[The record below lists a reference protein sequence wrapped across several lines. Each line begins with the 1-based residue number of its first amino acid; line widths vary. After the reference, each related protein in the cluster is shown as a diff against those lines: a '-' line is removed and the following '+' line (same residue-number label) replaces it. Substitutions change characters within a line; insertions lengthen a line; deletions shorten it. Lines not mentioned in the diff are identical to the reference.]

1 MVNVMRIV
9 TGETVIG
16 SATDKG
22 DFYVVKKP
30 VMIVPVS
37 KQEFGMAPWLPF
49 AKEESVA
56 VAKINVVYC
65 VEANDDLSNEY
76 NANFGSGL
84 VMPTGGVKPA
94 SLKLSGE

>member
-16 SATDKG
+16 PATDKG
-22 DFYVVKKP
+22 DFFLVKKP

-84 VMPTGGVKPA
+84 VMPTGGIKPA
-94 SLKLSGE
+94 TLKITE

>member
-1 MVNVMRIV
+1 MVSVMRIC

-16 SATDKG
+16 SVEEKG
-22 DFYVVKKP
+22 DFFFVKKP
-30 VMIVPVS
+30 VMIVPVG

-56 VAKINVVYC
+56 VSKINVVYC
-65 VEANDDLSNEY
+65 VEANADLSNEY

-84 VMPTGGVKPA
+84 VMPTGGIKPA
-94 SLKLSGE
+94 SLKITE

>member
-1 MVNVMRIV
+1 MISVMRIT

-16 SATDKG
+16 SVTESG
-22 DFYVVKKP
+22 DSYSIKKP
-30 VMIVPVS
+30 VMIVPVG

-49 AKEESVA
+49 AKEESVV

-65 VEANDDLSNEY
+65 VEANADLSNEY

-84 VMPTGGVKPA
+84 VMPTGSVKPA
-94 SLKLSGE
+94 SLKITE